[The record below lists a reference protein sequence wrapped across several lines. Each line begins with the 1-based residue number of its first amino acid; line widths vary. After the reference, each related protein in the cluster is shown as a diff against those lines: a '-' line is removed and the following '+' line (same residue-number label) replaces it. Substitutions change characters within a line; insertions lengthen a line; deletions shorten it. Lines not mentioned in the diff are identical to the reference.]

1 MLIDILYTYRYI
13 TLQHNKDE
21 PQSSYSEWRTPET
34 GMCISLSISYHDLI
48 PVTTHLFQPICS
60 LEADEQSGLHHSSE
74 KPYEQAQRQEL
85 SHH

>member
-1 MLIDILYTYRYI
+1 
-13 TLQHNKDE
+13 
-21 PQSSYSEWRTPET
+21 
-34 GMCISLSISYHDLI
+34 MCISLSISYHDLI